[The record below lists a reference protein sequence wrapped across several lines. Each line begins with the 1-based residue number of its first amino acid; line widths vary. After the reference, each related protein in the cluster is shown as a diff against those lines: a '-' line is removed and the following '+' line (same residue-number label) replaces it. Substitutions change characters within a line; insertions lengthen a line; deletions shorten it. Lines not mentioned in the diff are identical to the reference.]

1 MRRRVRS
8 GSEVC
13 AASRGRAR
21 EVAFASNEILET
33 DGADRE
39 GRYPR
44 VDGLL
49 PLLWRPSEED
59 GWILLELRRKDGR
72 CVGGCEIAATEDAAG
87 DPRLAG
93 ATVSRWR
100 SSV

>member
-1 MRRRVRS
+1 MRRCVRS

-59 GWILLELRRKDGR
+59 GWILLELRGEDGGR
-72 CVGGCEIAATEDAAG
+72 LRGREIAPSEDAAG